1 MDTASANGNVAYAS
15 PEGLPE
21 SHPKLSHRSPIEDH
35 DGWSGEGSSADE
47 ATQPNGATKRKRPLS
62 VSCEICKQRKVSR
75 CTRSTSLGIMTTLGD
90 ANIAQVKCDR
100 GQPSCGWCVKNH
112 SECIYLPRKKP
123 GLRAGY
129 GRELEARLG
138 ELGPLP

>member
-1 MDTASANGNVAYAS
+1 
-15 PEGLPE
+15 
-21 SHPKLSHRSPIEDH
+21 
-35 DGWSGEGSSADE
+35 
-47 ATQPNGATKRKRPLS
+47 
-62 VSCEICKQRKVSR
+62 
-75 CTRSTSLGIMTTLGD
+75 MTTLGD